1 MPTVGQIYY
10 NVIDN
15 NSGSYVSSGQNIFS
29 DIVVQVGASQF
40 N

>member
-15 NSGSYVSSGQNIFS
+15 NSGSYASSGQDIFRNI
-29 DIVVQVGASQF
+29 VA
-40 N
+40 